1 MAGPGC
7 PGPAGEGRTLPWA
20 TQPHLPACCLRAEG
34 AREALWASPGHG
46 KVLLPWVG
54 LPPIWTVGGVLTAIQ
69 HPLGAQHRVVLPTSE
84 GARGPE
90 APPRIT

>member
-1 MAGPGC
+1 M
-7 PGPAGEGRTLPWA
+7 
-20 TQPHLPACCLRAEG
+20 
-34 AREALWASPGHG
+34 
-46 KVLLPWVG
+46 LLPWVG